1 MGTSF
6 RGYSVIGAILINIK
20 QNLVIHMWGYKFV
33 RSLWVTHESHKRWFH
48 SIPNEVFFLQQTKYL
63 TLQIYFVVILKL
75 WFFFLQLFIMIYGL
89 ICSHL
94 LVYLLC
100 VTFFKWIVCEMNLLF
115 REITIPQ
122 HLLVHL
128 RFVVFVVH
136 AKRHAYF

>member
-1 MGTSF
+1 MGMSF
-6 RGYSVIGAILINIK
+6 RGYSVIGAIFINIK

-33 RSLWVTHESHKRWFH
+33 ISLWVTHESHKRWFH
-48 SIPNEVFFLQQTKYL
+48 SILNEGFFTTNKIFNFTNLFCSYTQAMIFNL
-63 TLQIYFVVILKL
+63 H
-75 WFFFLQLFIMIYGL
+75 LFIMIYGL
-89 ICSHL
+89 ICLHL

-100 VTFFKWIVCEMNLLF
+100 VTFFKWIVCDMNLLS

-136 AKRHAYF
+136 AKLHAYF

>member
-1 MGTSF
+1 MGMSF
-6 RGYSVIGAILINIK
+6 RGYSVIGAIFINIK

-48 SIPNEVFFLQQTKYL
+48 SIQNEDFLLQQTKCL

-75 WFFFLQLFIMIYGL
+75 CFFFTIVYHDLWAYLFTFTCIFAL
-89 ICSHL
+89 CNFL
-94 LVYLLC
+94 LMN
-100 VTFFKWIVCEMNLLF
+100 IECEMNLLSC
-115 REITIPQ
+115 EITIPQ

-136 AKRHAYF
+136 AKLHAYL